1 MTHPAV
7 LTNDTAFPIASYKAL
22 ALGTCTFFL
31 YLKLENVKLN
41 QS

>member
-22 ALGTCTFFL
+22 ALGTCTIF